1 MGDLSGLALKKSIG
15 RRYTEKD
22 DLFFES
28 DPFFND
34 FSKIIQSKSYRRLA
48 YKTQVVSLPDNPHVR
63 TRLVHTN
70 EVIALSGGISN
81 ALGLNTSLCLA
92 IAAGHDLGHTP
103 YGHIGEGVLSKLGG
117 KPFRHSV
124 NSVVIAQHVERQE
137 NPKRHDKG
145 LNLTYET
152 LRGMLLHARGSGE
165 LKVSKDEPQEYAVVM
180 FADKIAYTISD
191 LNDALRYGVLS
202 SKEIPRFVTELGFD
216 QRERIERVLKA
227 LVEESKKKGR
237 ISFSEGE
244 VFEKFT
250 ALKNFM
256 YKEVYPKLNQ
266 TMHEEVL
273 KQIYEY
279 MLRHKEFEG
288 LDPVF
293 LMSLMTDKEANFF
306 AENFLKSYDPPIE
319 SLRHFGIFEIIP
331 HIKGKKIDYTDPD
344 LDWKDKAVRNS

>member
-1 MGDLSGLALKKSIG
+1 MTDLSGFALKNSVG
-15 RRYTEKD
+15 RRFAEKD
-22 DLFFES
+22 DAFFES

-81 ALGLNTSLCLA
+81 ALGLNTNLCLA

-103 YGHIGEGVLSKLGG
+103 YGHLGESVLSKLGG
-117 KPFRHSV
+117 KPFRHNI

-137 NPKRHDKG
+137 DPRRHDKG
-145 LNLTYET
+145 LNLSYET
-152 LRGMLLHARGSGE
+152 LKGMLLHARGSGE
-165 LKVSKDEPQEYAVVM
+165 LKVLKDEPQEYAAVM

-191 LNDALRYGVLS
+191 LNDALRYGVLKE
-202 SKEIPRFVTELGFD
+202 KEIPRFATELGFD
-216 QRERIERVLKA
+216 QRARIENVLKS
-227 LVEESKKKGR
+227 LVKESKEKGK

-244 VFEKFT
+244 VFEKFDS
-250 ALKNFM
+250 LKKFM

-273 KQIYEY
+273 KQIHDY
-279 MLRHKEFEG
+279 MLCHREFEG

-293 LMSLMTDKEANFF
+293 LISLMTDKEANFF
-306 AENFLKSYDPPIE
+306 AERFLKSLNPPIE
-319 SLRHFGIFEIIP
+319 ELKHFGIFEIIP
-331 HIKGKKIDYTDPD
+331 HIKGKKIDYTNPD
-344 LDWKDKAVRNS
+344 LDWKEKAVR